1 LEDSDV
7 NRRQVLVFVVLL
19 ASLLTPAALPAAE
32 PDCSNPQPPTGSIQV
47 TGPQIRVGERLIVS
61 PGARLEVTATAADGS
76 PAPWKPMIEGR
87 EESAWPESWAAGGHT
102 AGAVAVDGCGRSASL
117 APVAFV
123 VDTEPPAIRWEA
135 GERKV
140 FMDTERLAPDKEPK
154 RRRLRRAST
163 GGRPAEDSWISEDG
177 VLQVPLRWVRH
188 DDPTFHTRE
197 KYPVLVVNNHPQA
210 FLAAPGTIATVDGS
224 DSVLGDRLLWIAAE
238 DAGAGVERMTLRL
251 RREKDYRAV
260 LEVETIDH
268 VGNTIRK
275 EIMLRRAGPKD
286 R

>member
-1 LEDSDV
+1 
-7 NRRQVLVFVVLL
+7 
-19 ASLLTPAALPAAE
+19 
-32 PDCSNPQPPTGSIQV
+32 
-47 TGPQIRVGERLIVS
+47 
-61 PGARLEVTATAADGS
+61 
-76 PAPWKPMIEGR
+76 MIDGR

-102 AGAVAVDGCGRSASL
+102 AGAVAVDACGRSAAL

-123 VDTEPPAIRWEA
+123 VDVEPPAIRWEA
-135 GERKV
+135 GERRM
-140 FMDTERLAPDKEPK
+140 FMETERLAPDKEPK
-154 RRRLRRAST
+154 RRKKRYANT
-163 GGRPAEDSWISEDG
+163 GGRPAEDSWISEAG

-197 KYPVLVVNNHPQA
+197 NYPVLVVNNHPQA
-210 FLAAPGTIATVDGS
+210 FLAAPGTIASVDGS
-224 DSVLGDRLLWIAAE
+224 DSVLGDRLLWIDAE

-251 RREKDYRAV
+251 RREKDRAV

-275 EIMLRRAGPKD
+275 EIPLRRTGPQA